1 MKTIVVV
8 MHPSSSGDLDLCTCM
23 FFGIRMDYSFL
34 LLHKKNEKEELE
46 EEEEE
51 GSDGCSEVQ
60 AIS

>member
-1 MKTIVVV
+1 